1 MKKQN
6 IVLKFFSHGHEMV
19 EYTTNLAPE
28 MLNKDLLDD
37 ISFPEEAYADKA
49 RVYVDDKFYH
59 EIPYEL

>member
-6 IVLKFFSHGHEMV
+6 IVLKFFRHSHKMV

-37 ISFPEEAYADKA
+37 ISFPEEAHADKA
-49 RVYVDDKFYH
+49 RVYVDEKLYH